1 MNIRKAVY
9 ADIDAVE
16 RQYDE
21 LLNYEKEH
29 GSCTNWKHGVYPTR
43 SVAEKGVGDGSLY
56 VMEENGGICASM
68 LLNHEQLDIYASL
81 PWRHQAAPE
90 NVLSIHTLCV
100 PPSQSGRGRGTQMVT
115 FAMEEAQRRE
125 CLVIRIDTW
134 EKNEPAAR
142 LYRRLRFLDA
152 GKAEVGFGGVIS
164 ETLIFF
170 EKKI

>member
-29 GSCTNWKHGVYPTR
+29 GSSTNWKQGIYPTR
-43 SVAEKGVGDGSLY
+43 SVAEKGVKEASLY
-56 VMEENGGICASM
+56 VMEEDEVICASM
-68 LLNHEQLDIYASL
+68 LLNHEQLDIYASV
-81 PWRHQAAPE
+81 PWKYHADPE
-90 NVLSIHTLCV
+90 RVLSIHTLCV
-100 PPSQSGRGRGTQMVT
+100 PPSQAGRGRGTQMVT
-115 FAMEEAQRRE
+115 FAMEEAQRRG
-125 CLVIRIDTW
+125 CRVIRIDTW

-142 LYRRLRFLDA
+142 LYCRLGFCDA
-152 GKAEVGFGGVIS
+152 GKAEVVFGGVIS